1 MGQSIEFDY
10 DRDMYKWL
18 PFDVE
23 YVTNVVKVVVLGLV
37 ALKLLTN
44 I

>member
-10 DRDMYKWL
+10 EKDCYKWL
-18 PFDVE
+18 PFDLE

-37 ALKLLTN
+37 TLKLLTN

>member
-10 DRDMYKWL
+10 NRDCYKWL
-18 PFDVE
+18 PFDLE

-37 ALKLLTN
+37 ALKFLTN